1 MNLLILLLMKIT
13 LPALPYAPDALE
25 PAISQKTIAYHYGKH
40 HQAYVDNLN
49 KLIAGT
55 AQEDADLETLV
66 LTSQG
71 AVYNN
76 AAQVWN
82 HTFYFM
88 SFSPEGGGEPTGSL
102 RAAINAR
109 WGSFAAFKE
118 AMNKS
123 AVSLFGSGWVWLV
136 SNKQGELDIVSEPN
150 AGNPMTKGYVP
161 LLAFDVWEHA
171 YYLDYQ
177 NQRATHLTMIWGII
191 DWNKIEQRYAQRTQ
205 GK

>member
-102 RAAINAR
+102 RTAINAR

-171 YYLDYQ
+171 YYLDYA
-177 NQRATHLTMIWGII
+177 NRRADHLASLWNIV
-191 DWNKIEQRYAQRTQ
+191 DWNVVAERFRH
-205 GK
+205 